1 MKILLWSIYNS
12 NELLFGC
19 SKKML
24 GTAIVNKQKIVI
36 IIKIK
41 KKEDLEAS

>member
-12 NELLFGC
+12 NELLFGW

-24 GTAIVNKQKIVI
+24 GTVIVNKQKIA
-36 IIKIK
+36 IIKMK